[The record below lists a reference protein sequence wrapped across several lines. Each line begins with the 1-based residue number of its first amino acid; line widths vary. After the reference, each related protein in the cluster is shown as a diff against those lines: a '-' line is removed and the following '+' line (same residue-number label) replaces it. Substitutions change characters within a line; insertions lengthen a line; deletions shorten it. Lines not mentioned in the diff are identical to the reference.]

1 MSNGKIDL
9 FGVEPTPA
17 DEKSAGK
24 KARKKANGYEPPNLG
39 KAIRLPVPDFSDPG
53 RPPVCL
59 EVDFPIAPINALSNL
74 EGNAGKPIYQMS
86 KWWARRRSSVFRSL
100 LIAAAT
106 EAPGDPSQA
115 AKRVW
120 DHYYCNHQKAG
131 HFRKLRVLDIFMGGG
146 TTLVE
151 GARLGFQMAGV
162 DLNPVAWFVTK
173 NELACSD
180 PGQVKALFE
189 DIEAKVKPLVQP
201 FYTTTCPRGH
211 TGKWL
216 KKVEGRSQEVEWE
229 LMPDGFD
236 PLELPPEQRHHY
248 RWEGPEIIYTFWAKH
263 GPCNA
268 RGCHHRTP
276 IFRSPVIAEKKL
288 TAYFI
293 PSVCPSCGHEFNIEL
308 GETRMAPGV
317 ERVVLDNEPSFTETS
332 QEFAQL
338 LKDYS
343 KGNKEEKQERINQ
356 ALEKLDG
363 EAGLCC
369 PKCGSFAGG
378 KIKKVLEN
386 HRGERREWKDQT
398 GKIHCD
404 YDFKVGNVKKK
415 DLGIE
420 SRHVY
425 MYLLI
430 HPKWLEGSSGLDDG
444 VELGGYAGADP
455 EMTARWF
462 EGRLE
467 GMRFVEVRGRIRL
480 ADEEIAE
487 EDEEEAGESEE
498 GAEEEDAG
506 SAADRKKFGL
516 PREIVLADGTRIQT
530 RTGTVPQDG
539 WFTCSHCGKKQSA
552 SASTAQFRNTQ
563 PVSAYAL
570 QCHCPQCDS
579 EGYSYNGRYFKPI
592 EPGDVKR
599 LIMAEREWTDRKET
613 DLTDYWPRQEIPI
626 GERTTKRDSIQEWGY
641 THWWKMFNSR
651 QLLVHT
657 QLMRAITEAPDSQWP
672 LDVREQALGA
682 LQQYLRNQNMFAFW
696 NQAAD
701 KMEPMF
707 SNANFH
713 PKQQTI
719 ENCVFHKLGR
729 GNWESS
735 GQKVVDAMAWAQ
747 APWELT
753 VVKKEGGKSKSEK
766 VEADDPIEIGPTIHC
781 SSSTDLSMLNG
792 TPFDLVITDPPFGN
806 NLFYADLADFFYVW
820 MRLPLLKWYRG
831 MPERKYFEP
840 ERTPHAVEAVDN
852 TIEHPDDREDYERE
866 RFLTNGILATVR
878 ELTGNKELGEKDPNP
893 LYRPEPASDFYQQT
907 LTACWA
913 EAGRLL
919 KPGGLMAFTF
929 HHSQDDTWLAVL
941 SSLFNAG
948 YMLVATYPIRSDE
961 RKGERAQFGSQSIEY
976 DIIHVCRKRL
986 EEPKAVSWARM
997 RRWVK
1002 DEAARLKEL
1011 LEHSHGKEL
1020 PESDLLVILRGKA
1033 LEFYSRHY
1041 GRVFTGDGQVLGVRD
1056 ALLGINLLLDDL
1068 LAGKDENGKRR
1079 PPDAAEPAS
1088 RLFLRVFQSRRSMAR
1103 DELHKML
1110 RGTGVSQGDFEARG
1124 WIRVVGTQVNVVPI
1138 AERFQYFTAPG
1149 RNRKVL
1155 KTDLDQAHFLIG
1167 AATPGS
1173 GVDVSDELN
1182 RATFQIK
1189 RSVDPI
1195 LDWYSQT
1202 DPDTGIRRAARLAL
1216 DLVSHWRAKPEKGP
1230 AFRQMTLFEQLEAE
1244 VE

>member
-1 MSNGKIDL
+1 M
-9 FGVEPTPA
+9 A
-17 DEKSAGK
+17 DAKNLEEKSMFENSTAKPNEGKAIKK
-24 KARKKANGYEPPNLG
+24 KARWKTNGYEPPNLG
-39 KAIRLPVPDFSDPG
+39 KAIRLPVPDFSDPN

-106 EAPGDPSQA
+106 VAPGDPSQA
-115 AKRVW
+115 AKQVW

-151 GARLGFQMAGV
+151 GARLGFQMTGV

-180 PGQVKALFE
+180 PAQVKALFK

-211 TGKWL
+211 TGRWVDRETG
-216 KKVEGRSQEVEWE
+216 KVVNIDPAELSPDQRS
-229 LMPDGFD
+229 
-236 PLELPPEQRHHY
+236 RY

-268 RGCHHRTP
+268 RGCNHRTP

-293 PSVCPSCGHEFNIEL
+293 PSTCPSCGHEFNIEL

-332 QEFAQL
+332 QEFAQI

-343 KGNKEEKQERINQ
+343 KGNQEEKYNRINQ
-356 ALEKLDG
+356 ALEKLNA
-363 EAGLCC
+363 EAGLRC
-369 PKCGSFAGG
+369 PKCGSFAGE
-378 KIKKVLEN
+378 KIKKVLEK
-386 HRGERREWKDQT
+386 HRGRSIEWVNQK
-398 GKIHCD
+398 GEKYIS
-404 YDFKVGNVKKK
+404 YEFKVGNVKKK

-430 HPKWLEGSSGLDDG
+430 HPKWLEGASGLDDG

-462 EGRLE
+462 ERRLE
-467 GMRFVEVRGRIRL
+467 GMRMVEVRGRTRL
-480 ADEEIAE
+480 ADEEISE
-487 EDEEEAGESEE
+487 EEEEAGENEE
-498 GAEEEDAG
+498 MAEEEDAE

-530 RTGTVPQDG
+530 RTGTVPQQSH
-539 WFTCSHCGKKQSA
+539 FTCQKCGKKQDILESVKPTKH
-552 SASTAQFRNTQ
+552 TA
-563 PVSAYAL
+563 PVAAYAL
-570 QCHCPQCDS
+570 QCHCPQCEA

-599 LIMAEREWTDRKET
+599 LILAEREWADRNEADLKE
-613 DLTDYWPRQEIPI
+613 YWPRQECWDAYMMRAN
-626 GERTTKRDSIQEWGY
+626 GGVNVGWGY
-641 THWWKMFNSR
+641 THWWKMFNPR

-657 QLMRAITEAPDSQWP
+657 QLLRAIAEAPEDQWP
-672 LDVREQALGA
+672 LDVREQVLGA
-682 LQQYLRNQNMFAFW
+682 FQQYIRMMNMFSFW
-696 NQAAD
+696 HQTYD
-701 KMEPMF
+701 KLAPSL

-713 PKQQTI
+713 PKQLVIETNVYGVLGYGRWPSCCSTI
-719 ENCVFHKLGR
+719 LNGLG
-729 GNWESS
+729 WCKE
-735 GQKVVDAMAWAQ
+735 
-747 APWELT
+747 PWEASMLPA
-753 VVKKEGGKSKSEK
+753 GSKSKSIK
-766 VEADDPIEIGPTIHC
+766 VDPADPVIPGTEVYCG
-781 SSSTDLSMLNG
+781 SSTDLSMLNG

-852 TIEHPDDREDYERE
+852 TVEHPDDREDYERE
-866 RFLTNGILATVR
+866 RFVTNGILAKVR
-878 ELTGNKELGEKDPNP
+878 ELTGNRELAEKDPNP
-893 LYRPEPASDFYQQT
+893 LYRPEPSSEFYQKT

-919 KPGGLMAFTF
+919 KAGGLMAFTF
-929 HHSQDDTWLAVL
+929 HHSADAPWVDVL
-941 SSLFNAG
+941 DALFNAG
-948 YMLVATYPIRSDE
+948 YLLVATYPIRSDE
-961 RKGERAQFGSQSIEY
+961 TKGATGAFGSRKIEY

-1002 DEAARLKEL
+1002 DEAAQLKEL

-1041 GRVFTGDGQVLGVRD
+1041 GQVFTGDGQVLGVRD

-1068 LAGKDENGKRR
+1068 LAGRDENGKRR

-1103 DELHKML
+1103 DELHKTL

-1124 WIRVVGTQVNVVPI
+1124 WIRVVGTQVNVIPI
-1138 AERFQYFTAPG
+1138 KERFQYFTAPG
-1149 RNRKVL
+1149 RNRKIL

-1167 AATPGS
+1167 AAMPGS

-1195 LDWYSQT
+1195 LDWYAQT
-1202 DPDTGIRRAARLAL
+1202 DPDMGIQRAAKLAL
-1216 DLVSHWRAKPEKGP
+1216 DLVSHWRAKPEKRP
-1230 AFRQMTLFEQLEAE
+1230 AFRQLTLFEQLEAQ

>member
-1 MSNGKIDL
+1 MISSGKTDL

-39 KAIRLPVPDFSDPG
+39 KAVRLPVADFSDPG
-53 RPPVCL
+53 RSPVCL
-59 EVDFPIAPINALSNL
+59 EVDFPIVPISAISHI

-86 KWWARRRSSVFRSL
+86 KWWARRRSSVFRGL

-131 HFRKLRVLDIFMGGG
+131 AFRKLRVLDIFMGGG

-180 PGQVKALFE
+180 PAQVKALFE
-189 DIEAKVKPLVQP
+189 DIEAKVKPIVQP

-211 TGKWL
+211 MGRWVDRETGN
-216 KKVEGRSQEVEWE
+216 VVNVDPAEISPDQRGR
-229 LMPDGFD
+229 
-236 PLELPPEQRHHY
+236 Y

-268 RGCHHRTP
+268 RGCNHRTP

-293 PSVCPSCGHEFNIEL
+293 PLTCPFCGHEFNIEL

-317 ERVVLDNEPSFTETS
+317 ERIVLDNEPSFTEAS

-338 LKDYS
+338 LKDYNN
-343 KGNKEEKQERINQ
+343 GNKEEKQYRINQ
-356 ALEKLDG
+356 ALEKLNA
-363 EAGLCC
+363 EAGLHC
-369 PKCGSFAGG
+369 PKCSSFAGG
-378 KIKKVLEN
+378 KIKKVLED
-386 HRGERREWKDQT
+386 HRGRMLQMGSLVAYE
-398 GKIHCD
+398 
-404 YDFKVGNVKKK
+404 FKVGNVKKK

-430 HPKWLEGSSGLDDG
+430 HPKWMEGASGLDDG

-462 EGRLE
+462 EGRIE
-467 GMRFVEVRGRIRL
+467 CMRFVEVRGRIRL

-487 EDEEEAGESEE
+487 EDEKEADENEEMP
-498 GAEEEDAG
+498 EEEDAE

-516 PREIVLADGTRIQT
+516 PREIVIADGTRIQT
-530 RTGTVPQDG
+530 RTGTVPQQSH
-539 WFTCSHCGKKQSA
+539 FTCQKCGKKQDILESVK
-552 SASTAQFRNTQ
+552 STNHTA
-563 PVSAYAL
+563 PVAAYAL
-570 QCHCPQCDS
+570 QCHCPQCDA

-599 LIMAEREWTDRKET
+599 LIMAEREWADRNET
-613 DLTDYWPRQEIPI
+613 DLNEYWPRQECW
-626 GERTTKRDSIQEWGY
+626 DSYMMRANGGVNVGWGY
-641 THWWKMFNSR
+641 THWWKMFNPR

-657 QLMRAITEAPDSQWP
+657 QLMRAITESPDNQWP
-672 LDVREQALGA
+672 MDVREQALGA
-682 LQQYLRNQNMFAFW
+682 LQKYLRNQNMFCFW
-696 NQAAD
+696 NSQQNILA
-701 KMEPMF
+701 PMF

-719 ENCVFHKLGR
+719 ENCVFHVFGR
-729 GNWESS
+729 GNWQFSS
-735 GQKVVDAMAWAQ
+735 VKVIQAMEWVSE
-747 APWELT
+747 PWEL
-753 VVKKEGGKSKSEK
+753 VVVSDDGVKKKSEK
-766 VEADDPIEIGPTIHC
+766 AIPQDPVKSGADIYCG
-781 SSSTDLSMLNG
+781 SSTDLSMLDG
-792 TPFDLVITDPPFGN
+792 TEFDLVITDPPFGN

-820 MRLPLLKWYRG
+820 MRLPLLKWYRS

-840 ERTPHAVEAVDN
+840 ERTPHAAEAVDN
-852 TIEHPDDREDYERE
+852 TVEHPDDREDYERK
-866 RFLTNGILATVR
+866 RFVTNGILATVR

-893 LYRPEPASDFYQQT
+893 LYRPEPASEFYQQT
-907 LTACWA
+907 LAACWA

-919 KPGGLMAFTF
+919 KQGGLMAFTF
-929 HHSQDDTWLAVL
+929 HHSDDAPWVNVL
-941 SSLFNAG
+941 EALFNAG
-948 YMLVATYPIRSDE
+948 YILVATYPIRSDDT
-961 RKGERAQFGSQSIEY
+961 KSAAGGFGSRKIEY
-976 DIIHVCRKRL
+976 DIVHVCRKRS
-986 EEPKAVSWARM
+986 EEPKAASWAQM

-1002 DEAARLKEL
+1002 DEAAQLKEL

-1020 PESDLLVILRGKA
+1020 PESDLLVILRGKT

-1041 GRVFTGDGQVLGVRD
+1041 GQVFTGDGQVMGVRD
-1056 ALLGINLLLDDL
+1056 ALLGINLIRDDL
-1068 LAGKDENGKRR
+1068 LTGKDENGKRR

-1088 RLFLRVFQSRRSMAR
+1088 RLFLRVFQSRRSMAQ
-1103 DELHKML
+1103 DELHKTL
-1110 RGTGVSQGDFEARG
+1110 RGTGVSQGDIEARG
-1124 WIRVVGTQVNVVPI
+1124 WIRVVGTSVNVIPI
-1138 AERFQYFTAPG
+1138 EERFQYFTALG
-1149 RNRKVL
+1149 RNCKVL

-1182 RATFQIK
+1182 RAPFQIK

-1195 LDWYSQT
+1195 LDWYAQT
-1202 DPDTGIRRAARLAL
+1202 DPDTGIQRAAKLAL

-1230 AFRQMTLFEQLEAE
+1230 AFR
-1244 VE
+1244 

>member
-1 MSNGKIDL
+1 MSDGKNDL
-9 FGVEPTPA
+9 FGMEPTPA
-17 DEKSAGK
+17 DENSARK
-24 KARKKANGYEPPNLG
+24 KARKKTNGYEPSNLG
-39 KAIRLPVPDFSDPG
+39 KAIRLPVPDFSDPD

-106 EAPGDPSQA
+106 EAPGDTSQA

-131 HFRKLRVLDIFMGGG
+131 SFRKLRVLDIFMGGG

-211 TGKWL
+211 TGRW
-216 KKVEGRSQEVEWE
+216 VDRETGRSVDTDPAEIS
-229 LMPDGFD
+229 PD
-236 PLELPPEQRHHY
+236 QRGRY
-248 RWEGPEIIYTFWAKH
+248 GWEGPEIIYTFWAKH

-268 RGCHHRTP
+268 RGCNHRTP

-288 TAYFI
+288 TTYFI
-293 PSVCPSCGHEFNIEL
+293 PSTCPSCGHEFNIEL

-338 LKDYS
+338 IKDYS
-343 KGNKEEKQERINQ
+343 KGNKEEKQERIDQ
-356 ALEKLDG
+356 ALGMLDA
-363 EAGLCC
+363 ESGLRC
-369 PKCGSFAGG
+369 PKCGSFAGET
-378 KIKKVLEN
+378 IKRVLGD
-386 HRGERREWKDQT
+386 HRGRRQQQGNLVAYE
-398 GKIHCD
+398 
-404 YDFKVGNVKKK
+404 FKVGNVKKK

-430 HPKWLEGSSGLDDG
+430 HPKWLEGASGLDD
-444 VELGGYAGADP
+444 VAELGGYGGADP

-462 EGRLE
+462 ERRLE
-467 GMRFVEVRGRIRL
+467 GMRFAEVRGRIRL
-480 ADEEIAE
+480 ADEEIT
-487 EDEEEAGESEE
+487 EEEEETAGEN
-498 GAEEEDAG
+498 EDAG
-506 SAADRKKFGL
+506 EDEDAEDAADRKKFGM

-530 RTGTVPQDG
+530 RAGTVPQQSH
-539 WFTCSHCGKKQSA
+539 FTCQKCGKKQDILESVKPTKH
-552 SASTAQFRNTQ
+552 TA
-563 PVSAYAL
+563 PMAAYAL
-570 QCHCPQCDS
+570 QCHCPQCDA
-579 EGYSYNGRYFKPI
+579 EGYSYNGRYFKPV

-599 LIMAEREWTDRKET
+599 LILAEREWADRNET
-613 DLTDYWPRQEIPI
+613 DLNDYWPRQECWDAYMMRAN
-626 GERTTKRDSIQEWGY
+626 GGVNVGWGY
-641 THWWKMFNSR
+641 THWWKMFNPR

-657 QLMRAITEAPDSQWP
+657 QLMRAITEAPENQWP
-672 LDVREQALGA
+672 PDVREQALGA

-719 ENCVFHKLGR
+719 ENCVFHRLGR

-735 GQKVVDAMAWAQ
+735 GQKVVDATAWAQ
-747 APWELT
+747 APWEL
-753 VVKKEGGKSKSEK
+753 VVLKKDNGKAKSEK
-766 VEADDPIEIGPTIHC
+766 VEADDPIEIGPSIYC
-781 SSSTDLSMLNG
+781 GSSTDLSMLDG

-820 MRLPLLKWYRG
+820 MRLSLLKWYRG
-831 MPERKYFEP
+831 MPERKFFEP
-840 ERTPHAVEAVDN
+840 ERTPHAAEAVDN
-852 TIEHPDDREDYERE
+852 TVEHPDDREDYERE
-866 RFLTNGILATVR
+866 RFVTNGILATVR
-878 ELTGNKELGEKDPNP
+878 ELTGNKELGEKDLNP
-893 LYRPEPASDFYQQT
+893 LYRPEPASDFYQKT

-929 HHSQDDTWLAVL
+929 HHSADAPWVDVL
-941 SSLFNAG
+941 EALFNAG
-948 YMLVATYPIRSDE
+948 YLLVATYPIRSDE
-961 RKGERAQFGSQSIEY
+961 TKGATGAFGSRKIEY
-976 DIIHVCRKRL
+976 DIVHVCRKRL

-1002 DEAARLKEL
+1002 DEAAQLKEL

-1041 GRVFTGDGQVLGVRD
+1041 GQVYTGDGQVLGVRD

-1079 PPDAAEPAS
+1079 PPDAAEPTS
-1088 RLFLRVFQSRRSMAR
+1088 RLFLRIFQGRRSMAR
-1103 DELHKML
+1103 DELHKTL
-1110 RGTGVSQGDFEARG
+1110 RGTGVSQGDIEARG
-1124 WIRVVGTQVNVVPI
+1124 WIRVVGTSVNVIPI
-1138 AERFQYFTAPG
+1138 EERFQYFTAPG

-1173 GVDVSDELN
+1173 SVDVSDELS
-1182 RATFQIK
+1182 RTTFQIK

-1195 LDWYSQT
+1195 LGWYAQT
-1202 DPDTGIRRAARLAL
+1202 DPDTGIQLAAKLAL
-1216 DLVSHWRAKPEKGP
+1216 DLVSHWRAKPAKEP